1 MFYSCLQDYT
11 IKREENKVE
20 KAKRDQ
26 QKELE
31 KEYAVK
37 LMADNEKRADIEEKK
52 RLAAWN
58 AREEKIQ
65 KAMGRMADTVL
76 KKSNAAEKAMEQRVI
91 QYAKEKDKK
100 EEQREKD
107 KKNKMRLREEER
119 KKTLDQQIKEK
130 NQQKAQQVE
139 QNKKYIQMVLD

>member
-1 MFYSCLQDYT
+1 
-11 IKREENKVE
+11 
-20 KAKRDQ
+20 
-26 QKELE
+26 
-31 KEYAVK
+31 
-37 LMADNEKRADIEEKK
+37 MADNEKRADIEEKK